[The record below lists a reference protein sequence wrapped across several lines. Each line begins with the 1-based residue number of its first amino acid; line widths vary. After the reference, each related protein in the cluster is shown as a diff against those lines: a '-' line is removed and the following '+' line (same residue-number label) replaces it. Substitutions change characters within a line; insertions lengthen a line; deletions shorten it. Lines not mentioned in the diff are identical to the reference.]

1 MRTHRSRRGPA
12 LATAALLLA
21 LASGCFL
28 DEIDKSSANASHMG
42 PKEPATKDATAAKGP
57 GAAGDKPAAG
67 EKPTAAIGPS
77 WWKTARTL
85 GSDKSDTT
93 IAQCEL
99 PRGSGYMRRED
110 CLLRG
115 GRPQ

>member
-1 MRTHRSRRGPA
+1 
-12 LATAALLLA
+12 LLTV
-21 LASGCFL
+21 ASGCFL
-28 DEIDKSSANASHMG
+28 DEIDKSSAGASHMG
-42 PKEPATKDATAAKGP
+42 PVKTAGDAAAPASTTNRTGAAPEKTAA
-57 GAAGDKPAAG
+57 ADKPAA
-67 EKPTAAIGPS
+67 AIGPA
-77 WWKTARTL
+77 WWKSARTL

-99 PRGSGYMRRED
+99 PGGSGYMRRED

>member
-1 MRTHRSRRGPA
+1 VRTHRPTRRLA
-12 LATAALLLA
+12 LATLALLLA

-28 DEIDKSSANASHMG
+28 NEIDKSNANASHMG
-42 PKEPATKDATAAKGP
+42 PKEPAKDAAAAKTDGSP
-57 GAAGDKPAAG
+57 SDKPAAG
-67 EKPTAAIGPS
+67 EKPTAAIGPA
-77 WWKTARTL
+77 WWKTAKTL
-85 GSDKSDTT
+85 GSDKEDTT

>member
-1 MRTHRSRRGPA
+1 VRTHRSTRGLA
-12 LATAALLLA
+12 LATVALLLA
-21 LASGCFL
+21 LGSGCFL
-28 DEIDKSSANASHMG
+28 NEIDKSSANASHMG
-42 PKEPATKDATAAKGP
+42 PKEPASKDAAAAKATGS
-57 GAAGDKPAAG
+57 ASDKPAAG

-77 WWKTARTL
+77 WWKTAKTL